1 MLLSMDVM
9 KVRDWTYLE
18 DPPQDIGPARHLL
31 EVYSK
36 IPYNDLDGHIRRV
49 VSSFIHV
56 LLFLA
61 QQLTLYPAREGLVR
75 LTVPLR
81 WTMEIPIHPRPQGSS
96 LSTGPFPPQRR
107 RL

>member
-18 DPPQDIGPARHLL
+18 DPPKDIGPARHLL

-49 VSSFIHV
+49 VSIC
-56 LLFLA
+56 
-61 QQLTLYPAREGLVR
+61 P
-75 LTVPLR
+75 
-81 WTMEIPIHPRPQGSS
+81 
-96 LSTGPFPPQRR
+96 
-107 RL
+107 